1 MDGGGGQGT
10 YRVLVDRFQSLEASH
25 SKLRKQFAVLVQEQ
39 QERGKVGVD
48 SGSMEVDSDWGH
60 VPGSFAS
67 PYRSVLES
75 MGHAVHVS
83 AAATGELIYWNYSA
97 EKLYGW
103 RNYEVLGQ
111 RLDLLLNEEYY
122 LPVRKIMEGLIPGKS
137 WSGQFPLRK
146 KSGEVFMA
154 IVTKSLLYEEGEL
167 VGVITVS
174 SDASVFNSINSQQ
187 LRVNYAQAN
196 GTPSEGESHPKKIQ
210 RVPRPQITS
219 APRVASS
226 VSNLALKVLS
236 FKRGTDAGHQKF
248 EDSGEETLSHGKP
261 PKHSVHLHPF
271 ESSAEA
277 SLQKED
283 SQLEISQPA
292 KAVAKFLSKL
302 HIRKLGGSESEE
314 DEGHSRNGHA
324 DSSGSKGDGE
334 NSNFLKELKVKAWYR
349 DIIGSGEDNGKLH
362 RSNYVCDAQRIHHD
376 MYGSVFVDNREF
388 LASENFDETLKVPDI
403 EDAQHTIENASE
415 PPNSE
420 DSVGRTS
427 EASSRGAHE
436 SNPMLECDIRW
447 EDLNLREKIGQ
458 GSYAVVYRGIW
469 NGSDVAI
476 KVFVGNDQLEETLPD
491 YRKEINIMRRLR
503 HPNVLLFMGAVYSK
517 ERLAI
522 ITEYMPRGSLFKTL
536 HKNSQ
541 MMDIKRRLR
550 MALDAKGMNYLHRL
564 NPPIVHRDLK
574 TSNLLVDRNWTVKV
588 GDFGLSRLKN
598 STFLTAKS
606 GRGTPQWMAPEVL
619 RNEPSNEKSD
629 VFSFGVILWE
639 LVTESVPWSELNSLQ
654 VVGVVGFM
662 DRRLE
667 IPDGINPQ
675 ISSIINDC
683 WQTNPG
689 QRPSFEEIIK
699 RMGRINHNS
708 NPSADNKME

>member
-324 DSSGSKGDGE
+324 DSSGSKGD
-334 NSNFLKELKVKAWYR
+334 
-349 DIIGSGEDNGKLH
+349 
-362 RSNYVCDAQRIHHD
+362 
-376 MYGSVFVDNREF
+376 DNREF

-550 MALDAKGMNYLHRL
+550 MALDVAKGMNYLHRL

>member
-324 DSSGSKGDGE
+324 DSSGSKGD
-334 NSNFLKELKVKAWYR
+334 
-349 DIIGSGEDNGKLH
+349 
-362 RSNYVCDAQRIHHD
+362 
-376 MYGSVFVDNREF
+376 DNREF

-550 MALDAKGMNYLHRL
+550 MALDVAKGMNYLHRL

-654 VVGVVGFM
+654 VAYSVFHCVPCSLHKYF
-662 DRRLE
+662 
-667 IPDGINPQ
+667 P
-675 ISSIINDC
+675 
-683 WQTNPG
+683 
-689 QRPSFEEIIK
+689 
-699 RMGRINHNS
+699 
-708 NPSADNKME
+708 AY